1 MNFSTDILSLFA
13 DKWALVTAGVID
25 DFNTMTISWGGMG
38 TIWNKPVA
46 TVYVKPVRY
55 THDFMEKN
63 EFFTISFFS
72 EEHRDALKLLG
83 TRSGRDC
90 DKVALS
96 GLTAVP
102 CAEDRVTFR
111 EAETTLFCRKI
122 YAQDLDIFAVP
133 PDARRTYYSS
143 EAPHTMYIGEIV
155 SVLDGRQTYIVD

>member
-13 DKWALVTAGVID
+13 DNWALVTAGVID

-63 EFFTISFFS
+63 EFFTVSFFS

-83 TRSGRDC
+83 SRSGRDC

-102 CAEDRVTFR
+102 CAEGRVTFR
-111 EAETTLFCRKI
+111 EAETTLLCRKI
-122 YAQDLDIFAVP
+122 YAQDLDISAVP